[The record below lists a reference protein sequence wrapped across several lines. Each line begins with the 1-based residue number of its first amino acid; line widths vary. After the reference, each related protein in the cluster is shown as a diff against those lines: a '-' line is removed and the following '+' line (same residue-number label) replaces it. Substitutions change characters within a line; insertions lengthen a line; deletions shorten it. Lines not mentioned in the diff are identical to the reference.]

1 MCFKCLG
8 EGCEQCENGLIAREG
23 MPEMNNHGLNLFH
36 SYKWLKN
43 HNTFPIRGGVLNQSA
58 KFIHAVEW
66 CDLVS
71 SKYHKAEQQNENEK
85 RRLIALNKRKSN
97 GR

>member
-1 MCFKCLG
+1 
-8 EGCEQCENGLIAREG
+8 
-23 MPEMNNHGLNLFH
+23 MNSHGLNLFRY
-36 SYKWLKN
+36 YKWLKN
-43 HNTFPIRGGVLNQSA
+43 LNTFPIPGGVLSQSA

-71 SKYHKAEQQNENEK
+71 SKYSNAIQANEETK
-85 RRLIALNKRKSN
+85 RKVAALNKRKSN